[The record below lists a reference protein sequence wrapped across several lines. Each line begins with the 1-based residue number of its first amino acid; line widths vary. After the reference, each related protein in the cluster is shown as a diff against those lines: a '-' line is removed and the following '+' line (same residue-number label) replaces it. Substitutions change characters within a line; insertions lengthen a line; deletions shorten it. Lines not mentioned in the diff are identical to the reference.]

1 MIMPLVQVYMAKGRT
16 DDQKRALLEGITKVM
31 NETVGAPVPSIRVW
45 ITEFDDTEFI
55 AGGEILA
62 DRRATSRRAGGP
74 AGSRRHIVTVAPAR
88 HFIGGEFRDSL
99 SGQTFDVISP
109 VTEQVVTTAARGDVD
124 DVAAAVKAATD
135 AFAAGDW
142 SRAKPS
148 FRRQVL
154 MKAADLIDQRY
165 PEINR
170 LEALEMGHPIGAPV
184 QGPSRSAWNL
194 RFFAMEQE
202 LAGNHSFNRDDN
214 LLTYTMCDPVG
225 TFALHQS
232 VERAV
237 HAEHV
242 EAGAGHRV
250 RQLGGAQAQRA
261 VTVVDRCAR

>member
-1 MIMPLVQVYMAKGRT
+1 M
-16 DDQKRALLEGITKVM
+16 
-31 NETVGAPVPSIRVW
+31 
-45 ITEFDDTEFI
+45 
-55 AGGEILA
+55 
-62 DRRATSRRAGGP
+62 
-74 AGSRRHIVTVAPAR
+74 TVAPAR

-170 LEALEMGHPIGAPV
+170 
-184 QGPSRSAWNL
+184 
-194 RFFAMEQE
+194 
-202 LAGNHSFNRDDN
+202 
-214 LLTYTMCDPVG
+214 
-225 TFALHQS
+225 
-232 VERAV
+232 
-237 HAEHV
+237 
-242 EAGAGHRV
+242 
-250 RQLGGAQAQRA
+250 
-261 VTVVDRCAR
+261 

>member
-1 MIMPLVQVYMAKGRT
+1 M
-16 DDQKRALLEGITKVM
+16 
-31 NETVGAPVPSIRVW
+31 
-45 ITEFDDTEFI
+45 
-55 AGGEILA
+55 
-62 DRRATSRRAGGP
+62 
-74 AGSRRHIVTVAPAR
+74 TVAPAR

-124 DVAAAVKAATD
+124 DVAAAVQAATD

-170 LEALEMGHPIGAPV
+170 REALEMGHPIGAPV

-202 LAGNHSFNRDDN
+202 LAGNHSLNRDDN

-225 TFALHQS
+225 TFALIS
-232 VERAV
+232 PWTAPESS
-237 HAEHV
+237 
-242 EAGAGHRV
+242 
-250 RQLGGAQAQRA
+250 
-261 VTVVDRCAR
+261 